1 MDTGCARGG
10 GGVGDTEVLVGDLGE
25 GWRETALELWPLL
38 AEWPCLCSLAS
49 MSLSV
54 LLSEME
60 PR

>member
-1 MDTGCARGG
+1 M
-10 GGVGDTEVLVGDLGE
+10 GDTEVLVGDLGE